1 MLSLRRKSLKE
12 GLAVIAATSAM
23 LAASVREAA
32 PGRHP
37 DTFSP
42 AAASVAKEVQVS
54 SSTLRPQDLVLLEEL
69 QAWLEPAESDRAIG
83 PARAPLAN
91 RVREHRES
99 FGLFVGLADGA
110 AVRDRL
116 EHVPF
121 GPEILEASDRYGLDP
136 LLIAAV
142 VEAESGFDAQ
152 AVSPRGA
159 LGLMQVMP
167 ETAEHL
173 GVVNVSDPRGNL
185 EAGASYLVFL
195 LRRFEDDVV
204 LSLAAYNAGPRAV
217 DRFGGLPVFPET
229 RRFTE
234 RVLRIYIEHHRA
246 AWAAAKGGQ
255 HEPLFPVVGRGAAPA

>member
-1 MLSLRRKSLKE
+1 MLSLRRKSLKK

-23 LAASVREAA
+23 LATSVREAA
-32 PGRHP
+32 PGHHP
-37 DTFSP
+37 DTFS
-42 AAASVAKEVQVS
+42 
-54 SSTLRPQDLVLLEEL
+54 STLPLQDLVLLEEV
-69 QAWLEPAESDRAIG
+69 QAWLEPAESDLTIG
-83 PARAPLAN
+83 PARVPLASQI
-91 RVREHRES
+91 RERRES
-99 FGLFVGLADGA
+99 FGFFVGLADGA

-116 EHVPF
+116 EHVRF
-121 GPEILEASDRYGLDP
+121 GPEILEAADRHGLDP

-142 VEAESGFDAQ
+142 VQVESGFDAQ
-152 AVSPRGA
+152 ALSPRGA

-185 EAGASYLVFL
+185 EAGARYLVFL
-195 LRRFEDDVV
+195 LRRFENDLV
-204 LSLAAYNAGPRAV
+204 LSLAAYNAGPGAV
-217 DRFGGLPVFPET
+217 DRFGGLPPFLET

-234 RVLRIYIEHHRA
+234 RVLCIYIEHHRA

>member
-1 MLSLRRKSLKE
+1 M
-12 GLAVIAATSAM
+12 IAATSAM
-23 LAASVREAA
+23 LATSVREAA
-32 PGRHP
+32 PGHHP
-37 DTFSP
+37 DTF
-42 AAASVAKEVQVS
+42 

-83 PARAPLAN
+83 PAKGHRWRIGFGSTGRA
-91 RVREHRES
+91 
-99 FGLFVGLADGA
+99 
-110 AVRDRL
+110 
-116 EHVPF
+116 
-121 GPEILEASDRYGLDP
+121 
-136 LLIAAV
+136 
-142 VEAESGFDAQ
+142 SGFSSASRTVRQYGIGWNTCLSARRFWKRPTVTGSTLCSSRLSSRSNPVSTVQ

-185 EAGASYLVFL
+185 EAGARYLVFL
-195 LRRFEDDVV
+195 LHRFENDLV
-204 LSLAAYNAGPRAV
+204 LSLAGYNAGPRAV
-217 DRFGGLPVFPET
+217 DRFGGLPAFPET

-255 HEPLFPVVGRGAAPA
+255 HEPLFPVVGHGAAPV